1 MSRGLSPRRRS
12 SGSKGLERTAT
23 VSDVSPIAPEDS
35 ANAPDVHRSSALG
48 FLLRKN
54 PIACVPDRTRVHWIH
69 EWRVRG
75 DPPRVAVTPRA
86 FYPRRARR
94 LIAKVN
100 TRNFYGTTVAGL
112 PGCRCERVGMADAM
126 RRSRARSMMC
136 VHVVDPPRVDA
147 LPGALDARET
157 APRCDAE

>member
-54 PIACVPDRTRVHWIH
+54 PIACVPDRTRVQWIH

-100 TRNFYGTTVAGL
+100 TGILRNNRRWVARVPVRTCGDGRCDASI
-112 PGCRCERVGMADAM
+112 PRAIDDVCPRRGPAACRCAS
-126 RRSRARSMMC
+126 RRSRRTR
-136 VHVVDPPRVDA
+136 DR
-147 LPGALDARET
+147 
-157 APRCDAE
+157 APM

>member
-100 TRNFYGTTVAGL
+100 TRNFTEQPSLGCPGAGANVWGW
-112 PGCRCERVGMADAM
+112 PMRC
-126 RRSRARSMMC
+126 
-136 VHVVDPPRVDA
+136 VDP
-147 LPGALDARET
+147 ARD
-157 APRCDAE
+157 R